1 MKTKNLLSLL
11 AFVSILIFASCKK
24 DDPSPLTKEEAQT
37 AITTVDGSY
46 NTIKAEYDATTGVLV
61 QETIS
66 NLTLPFDA
74 PKKAPARLESIQK
87 DFTRTIK
94 PAFAKGGSDEFI
106 YFNFPQWVG
115 TWAYNTSTL
124 EWEQISPTPTDKVV
138 IKFSY
143 NGGTNNATLTYYDYQ
158 TKTANGEAYIS
169 QLKAKVDI
177 DGQASNPVMSW
188 VYTASKGLTNGSAT
202 FVYNIGAFT
211 QTESFSADVVI
222 SNTSSR
228 MNYSLSFEVKKNG
241 AVIYS
246 TSASVSMSGTQNT
259 YTATINAQLRVLDII
274 IKWDIDV
281 DNTTNTENPNNFMKI
296 SVWKTNG
303 AKVADVVLIYD
314 NETQDYVP
322 YFKFTDGSTV
332 LVTEYL
338 HELYYEIENFSNS
351 FMGFIEK

>member
-11 AFVSILIFASCKK
+11 AIAGLMIFASCKK

-61 QETIS
+61 QETIY

-87 DFTRTIK
+87 DLTRTIK

-124 EWEQISPTPTDKVV
+124 EWEKISPTPTDQVV

-143 NGGTNNATLTYYDYQ
+143 NGGTNNGTLTYYDYQ
-158 TKTANGEAYIS
+158 TKTANGQAYIS

-188 VYTASKGLTNGSAT
+188 VYTASKGLTNGSVT

-211 QTESFSADVVI
+211 QTESYSADIAI
-222 SNTSSR
+222 SNTTSK

-246 TSASVSMSGTQNT
+246 TSANISMSGTQST

-303 AKVADVVLIYD
+303 AKVADVVLVY
-314 NETQDYVP
+314 NAELQDYEP
-322 YFKFTDGSTV
+322 YFKFLDGTTV
-332 LVTEYL
+332 KASEYL
-338 HELYYEIENFSNS
+338 HDLLYEIED
-351 FMGFIEK
+351 FMGSIMGFVQA

>member
-46 NTIKAEYDATTGVLV
+46 NTIKAEYEASTGVLA

-94 PAFAKGGSDEFI
+94 PAFAKGRSDEFI
-106 YFNFPQWVG
+106 YFNFPEYVG
-115 TWAYNTSTL
+115 TWTYDTGTSSWTHTT
-124 EWEQISPTPTDKVV
+124 TPTDQVV

-143 NGGTNNATLTYYDYQ
+143 NGGTNNGTLTYYDYQ
-158 TKTANGEAYIS
+158 TKTANGEAYVS

-188 VYTASKGLTNGSAT
+188 VYTASKGLTNASVT
-202 FVYNIGAFT
+202 FVYNIGVFT
-211 QTESFSADVVI
+211 QTESYATDIVI
-222 SNTSSR
+222 SNVSSR
-228 MNYSLSFEVKKNG
+228 MNFSLSFEVKKNG

-246 TSASVSMSGTQNT
+246 TSANIAMSGTQNT
-259 YTATINAQLRVLDII
+259 YNATINAQVRVLDII
-274 IKWDIDV
+274 IKWDIDM

-303 AKVADVVLIYD
+303 AKVADIVLVYNTEI
-314 NETQDYVP
+314 QDYEP
-322 YFKFTDGSTV
+322 YFKFIDGTTV
-332 LVTEYL
+332 KVSEYL
-338 HELYYEIENFSNS
+338 HDLLYEIEDFMDS
-351 FMGFIEK
+351 FMGLVQV